1 MFSPKIGED
10 QPILTHIFQMG
21 WFNHQLESES
31 CLVDIPV
38 AFVYRGISHI
48 FLLVKDK
55 DDVKSE
61 E

>member
-1 MFSPKIGED
+1 MDG
-10 QPILTHIFQMG
+10 
-21 WFNHQLESES
+21 NHQLESES

-38 AFVYRGISHI
+38 AFVYRGISYI